1 LYLEEV
7 VLHRRF
13 VDGGGCCEKAQAE
26 DTDQTDLRAC
36 RELQFPHEWNG
47 KNSEEQICGDVDGC
61 AGQRL
66 KEKLNKM
73 HKNILQLL
81 KTPTFLKMSTL

>member
-1 LYLEEV
+1 M

-13 VDGGGCCEKAQAE
+13 VDGGGRCEKAQAE
-26 DTDQTDLRAC
+26 DTDQTDFCAR

-47 KNSEEQICGDVDGC
+47 KDSEEQIGGDVDGC

-66 KEKLNKM
+66 EEKLYGM
-73 HKNILQLL
+73 H
-81 KTPTFLKMSTL
+81 